1 MTVAKYS
8 HIKILYVF
16 ILLTLSCEKIPQVE
30 ASDLSWEEVQS
41 KLDEEGLRSEQRF
54 RHPSMSEETYQGA
67 INAVKKAYQLTDITF
82 SPLLPIAYNQG
93 TYKPNSTYK
102 GMIYSSVKEIGTYV
116 GSNVSFHTFMTAI
129 HNPRSRIYTDRLD
142 EPPYK
147 GTNCCAYYGT
157 VCSELVS
164 YALGICYWSS
174 DFVASDLMEEL
185 DYSNLDGFH
194 IADVLWRS
202 GHVAMITNVIRDQD
216 DAVVSIEISEA
227 VKSGSKR
234 YTVSRSSFQTAYSR
248 NFKKILRYKD
258 LAKNLSYTPVS
269 EFVPVFDETGIPF
282 VYNDDICVDKGD
294 QSCYFTG
301 EEVVLNILSSGDI
314 VEIYKEGVLQS
325 SIDVITDD
333 IHLTDLDYG
342 VYQARLVKG
351 EKYSEFT
358 SWIMVDC
365 SIGSSKGESRVY
377 FNSHNSR
384 PFSFSF
390 CSESGGRTYPY
401 TQILCREFTEDE
413 VSQGYISI
421 PLNKVKSDRPY
432 FKITFATD
440 FGRISTKPIKWI

>member
-1 MTVAKYS
+1 M
-8 HIKILYVF
+8 
-16 ILLTLSCEKIPQVE
+16 ILLALSCEKIPLIE
-30 ASDLSWEEVQS
+30 ASDITWELVQTQ
-41 KLDEEGLRSEQRF
+41 LEEEGLRSEQRY
-54 RHPSMSEETYQGA
+54 RPSSMSEETYQGA

-147 GTNCCAYYGT
+147 GTNCRAYYGT

-269 EFVPVFDETGIPF
+269 EFVPVFDEIGIPF
-282 VYNDDICVDKGD
+282 VYNDDLCVDKGD
-294 QSCYFTG
+294 QSCYVTG

-314 VEIYKEGVLQS
+314 VEIYKDGVLQS

-351 EKYSEFT
+351 ENYSEFT

-365 SIGSSKGESRVY
+365 SISSSKGESRVY
-377 FNSHNSR
+377 FNSQNSR

-421 PLNKVKSDRPY
+421 PLNKVKSDRP
-432 FKITFATD
+432 FFRITFATD

>member
-1 MTVAKYS
+1 MTLSKYS

-16 ILLTLSCEKIPQVE
+16 ILLTLSCEKIPQLE

-41 KLDEEGLRSEQRF
+41 KLEEDGLRSEQRF

-129 HNPRSRIYTDRLD
+129 HNPRSKIYTDRVD
-142 EPPYK
+142 EPPYN
-147 GTNCCAYYGT
+147 GTNCRSYYGT
-157 VCSELVS
+157 VCSEMVS

-248 NFKKILRYKD
+248 NFKKVLRYKD
-258 LAKNLSYTPVS
+258 LEKNLSYTPVS

-294 QSCYFTG
+294 QSCYITG
-301 EEVVLNILSSGDI
+301 EDVVLNILSSGDI
-314 VEIYKEGVLQS
+314 VEIYKDGVLQS

-365 SIGSSKGESRVY
+365 SIDSSKGESRVY
-377 FNSHNSR
+377 FNSQNSR

-413 VSQGYISI
+413 VSQGYINI

-432 FKITFATD
+432 FRITFATD